1 MRCCECIALPC
12 PPLPRCEPPPDPQVD
27 SYDVRVC
34 ESLGEILLVKIEK
47 KKYWLQDDWFC
58 RYISVKTPQG
68 EYVEFPCFR
77 WLVGDNEVVLR
88 DGRGGDRR
96 PVLLGQASPPCCSL
110 VTVFFFQHVCLRTT
124 RSAWSSST
132 GRGSWSCGGRP
143 SGRSLSLHND
153 NDELLPA
160 DQSDLSVH
168 RWKEWQPGFPM
179 SIDADRHKDLP
190 RDIQF
195 DSEKGVDFVLN
206 YTKA

>member
-1 MRCCECIALPC
+1 M
-12 PPLPRCEPPPDPQVD
+12 QVD

-68 EYVEFPCFR
+68 DYVEFPCFH

-88 DGRGGDRR
+88 DGRGGGRRRRVLRGRAPPLLTSDRFLQR
-96 PVLLGQASPPCCSL
+96 
-110 VTVFFFQHVCLRTT
+110 VCLRMT

-143 SGRSLSLHND
+143 SGRSFSLHGWAT
-153 NDELLPA
+153 PC
-160 DQSDLSVH
+160 
-168 RWKEWQPGFPM
+168 
-179 SIDADRHKDLP
+179 
-190 RDIQF
+190 
-195 DSEKGVDFVLN
+195 
-206 YTKA
+206 